1 VNLTINI
8 LLPFFNILEKINT
21 FFLRI
26 GRQFAWIAIL
36 LMVIVIL
43 VQVFFRY
50 VLNNA
55 LPWPDEVARFLML
68 WMTGLIAPSAY
79 RWGGFVS
86 IDLLERFLPK
96 LISTL
101 LTLFL
106 LVVSLFVLV
115 IGLELGFKH
124 INAGWIFNSSSIK
137 IPFHLIGGKPEPIKL
152 AWMYMSL
159 PVGIIFLISVNIELI
174 LRNIL
179 TNFTKLDL
187 PEDYDKQK
195 LETHNVSLVSSFVFC
210 IFINWLYS
218 IFLVL

>member
-1 VNLTINI
+1 MNLIINN
-8 LLPFFNILEKINT
+8 LLFFFNILEKINT
-21 FFLRI
+21 LFLRI

-43 VQVFFRY
+43 IQVFFRY

-96 LISTL
+96 LVSTL

-106 LVVSLFVLV
+106 LILSLFVLV
-115 IGLELGFKH
+115 TGLELGLKH

-137 IPFHLIGGKPEPIKL
+137 IPFNLIGGKAEPIKL

-159 PVGIIFLISVNIELI
+159 PVGIVFLISVNIELI

-179 TNFTKLDL
+179 TNFTKLNL
-187 PEDYDKQK
+187 PEDCDKQK
-195 LETHNVSLVSSFVFC
+195 LETQ
-210 IFINWLYS
+210 
-218 IFLVL
+218 

>member
-8 LLPFFNILEKINT
+8 LLFFFNFIEKVNT

-26 GRQFAWIAIL
+26 GRQFAWIAIF

-43 VQVFFRY
+43 IQVFFRY
-50 VLNNA
+50 ILNNA

-96 LISTL
+96 VISTL

-106 LVVSLFVLV
+106 LVISLIVLI
-115 IGLELGFKH
+115 IGLELGLKH

-137 IPFHLIGGKPEPIKL
+137 IPFHLIGGKAEPIKL

-159 PVGIIFLISVNIELI
+159 PIGIVFLISVNIELI

-179 TNFTKLDL
+179 TNFRKLDL
-187 PEDYDKQK
+187 PKDLDKQK
-195 LETHNVSLVSSFVFC
+195 LETQ
-210 IFINWLYS
+210 
-218 IFLVL
+218 

>member
-1 VNLTINI
+1 MNLTINI
-8 LLPFFNILEKINT
+8 LLFFFNFIEKVNT

-26 GRQFAWIAIL
+26 GRQFAWIAIF

-43 VQVFFRY
+43 IQVFFRY
-50 VLNNA
+50 ILNNA

-96 LISTL
+96 VISTL

-106 LVVSLFVLV
+106 LVISLIVLI
-115 IGLELGFKH
+115 IGLELGLKH

-137 IPFHLIGGKPEPIKL
+137 IPFHLIGGKAEPIKL

-159 PVGIIFLISVNIELI
+159 PIGIVFLISVNIELI

-179 TNFTKLDL
+179 TNFRKLDL
-187 PEDYDKQK
+187 PKDLDKQK
-195 LETHNVSLVSSFVFC
+195 LETQ
-210 IFINWLYS
+210 
-218 IFLVL
+218 